1 MTARRTLY
9 AGIDIGSLS
18 TDVVLLDGDL
28 AVVGSAI
35 TATGASTRK
44 AAREALDA
52 ALLAAGAK
60 EGEIAFTVATGYG
73 RESAEGAD
81 LRVTE
86 ITCHARGAR
95 RLFPEAL
102 TVLDIGGQD
111 CKVIRLGP
119 DGKVADFAMND
130 KCAAGT
136 GRFLEVMART
146 LEMDLERM
154 GERSLLATRSLPVS
168 STCTVFAESEVVS
181 LIASGAAPE
190 EIAWGVHLAISERI
204 AALADRLGM
213 APPRG
218 PDRRRGE
225 EPRRAQGAGG
235 PVPDPLPRARRAAA
249 HRRAGSGAHR
259 RRAKPHPAL
268 SASVPGLTPCPGPP
282 ALSSPT
288 PPARTVS
295 KGTESLQS
303 GRTIRARPRPNTRS

>member
-1 MTARRTLY
+1 VTARRTLY

-28 AVVGSAI
+28 EVVGSAI

-44 AAREALDA
+44 AAREALDT
-52 ALLAAGAK
+52 ALLAGRAK
-60 EGEIAFTVATGYG
+60 EQEIAFTVATGYG

-86 ITCHARGAR
+86 ITCQARGAR
-95 RLFPEAL
+95 RLFPGAL

-111 CKVIRLGP
+111 SKVIRLAP

-204 AALADRLGM
+204 AALAERLGM
-213 APPRG
+213 APPAVLTGGVAKNPAARKALE
-218 PDRRRGE
+218 DRFRMRFL
-225 EPRRAQGAGG
+225 
-235 PVPDPLPRARRAAA
+235 VPDEPQLTGALGAALIA
-249 HRRAGSGAHR
+249 
-259 RRAKPHPAL
+259 
-268 SASVPGLTPCPGPP
+268 V
-282 ALSSPT
+282 
-288 PPARTVS
+288 
-295 KGTESLQS
+295 E
-303 GRTIRARPRPNTRS
+303 RSRSHH

>member
-1 MTARRTLY
+1 MTARTTLY

-18 TDVVLLDGDL
+18 TDVVLLDGNL
-28 AVVGSAI
+28 AVVGTAI
-35 TATGASTRK
+35 LATGASMRR
-44 AAREALDA
+44 AAREAFDA
-52 ALLAAGAK
+52 ALSAGGAGM
-60 EGEIAFTVATGYG
+60 EDVVFTVATGYG

-95 RLFPEAL
+95 RLFPGAL

-111 CKVIRLGP
+111 SKVIRLGT
-119 DGKVADFAMND
+119 DGKVSDFAMND

-213 APPRG
+213 APPAVLTGGVAKNPAARKALE
-218 PDRRRGE
+218 DRFRIRFL
-225 EPRRAQGAGG
+225 
-235 PVPDPLPRARRAAA
+235 VPDEPQLTGALGAALIAVERAAA
-249 HRRAGSGAHR
+249 VGD
-259 RRAKPHPAL
+259 
-268 SASVPGLTPCPGPP
+268 
-282 ALSSPT
+282 T
-288 PPARTVS
+288 PPR
-295 KGTESLQS
+295 
-303 GRTIRARPRPNTRS
+303 

>member
-1 MTARRTLY
+1 MTEERTLY

-18 TDVVLLDGDL
+18 TDVVLLDGNL

-52 ALLAAGAK
+52 ALRAGGAT
-60 EGEIAFTVATGYG
+60 EREIAFTVATGYG

-95 RLFPEAL
+95 RLFPGAL

-119 DGKVADFAMND
+119 DGKVADFVMND

-154 GERSLLATRSLPVS
+154 GERSRS
-168 STCTVFAESEVVS
+168 
-181 LIASGAAPE
+181 
-190 EIAWGVHLAISERI
+190 
-204 AALADRLGM
+204 
-213 APPRG
+213 
-218 PDRRRGE
+218 
-225 EPRRAQGAGG
+225 
-235 PVPDPLPRARRAAA
+235 
-249 HRRAGSGAHR
+249 
-259 RRAKPHPAL
+259 
-268 SASVPGLTPCPGPP
+268 
-282 ALSSPT
+282 
-288 PPARTVS
+288 
-295 KGTESLQS
+295 
-303 GRTIRARPRPNTRS
+303 

>member
-1 MTARRTLY
+1 LTLY

-18 TDVVLLDGDL
+18 TDVVLLDGNL
-28 AVVGSAI
+28 AVAGSAI

-52 ALLAAGAK
+52 ALAAAGAT

-95 RLFPEAL
+95 RLFPEAA

-111 CKVIRLGP
+111 CKVIRLAP

-154 GERSLLATRSLPVS
+154 GERSLLATRSLSVS

-204 AALADRLGM
+204 AALAERLGM
-213 APPRG
+213 VSPAVLTGGVAKNPAARKALENRFRMSFLV
-218 PDRRRGE
+218 PD
-225 EPRRAQGAGG
+225 EPQLTGALGAALIAFERSRSPHGG
-235 PVPDPLPRARRAAA
+235 PRHLRFPEGVLR
-249 HRRAGSGAHR
+249 SGPKR
-259 RRAKPHPAL
+259 GKE
-268 SASVPGLTPCPGPP
+268 LT
-282 ALSSPT
+282 
-288 PPARTVS
+288 
-295 KGTESLQS
+295 
-303 GRTIRARPRPNTRS
+303 RP